1 MDSVMFEDIM
11 WLVNISQCGL
21 VMEIWV
27 IFPMCLKLCVEHP
40 KISTSLSWYG
50 NHKPSMFLIYIHII
64 SVDIHQQVLEI

>member
-27 IFPMCLKLCVEHP
+27 IFAMCLKLCVEHL
-40 KISTSLSWYG
+40 KSSTSLNWYG